1 MKEIT
6 EFRVNE
12 QFASMLL
19 GNDEGKK
26 MGYSVRVIDLDTDDP
41 RYPDIGRLD
50 QEVSAE
56 TGKPFFWSWRTRRE
70 YSDEEIASAD
80 LFRFEVRSFFEPAG
94 EECGTEYDES
104 MACPECGAGAAQ
116 VGPLVLA
123 RSRIPKGKD
132 ISETIAGEMVVS
144 RRVVELFRR
153 HKVTGID
160 LEQVRVNRGRE
171 VSEEW
176 FQLRVPT
183 SEAEIVGPPTR
194 VGITPFDEDPEGK
207 CRCSRGDLIGL
218 NLLSEVSIRKDSR
231 GEADFVASKQ
241 YIGTRRGLLRPRRVV
256 LISPRVRQL
265 LVDENVRAFETDVAH
280 MV

>member
-1 MKEIT
+1 MREIT
-6 EFRVNE
+6 EFRVQE
-12 QFASMLL
+12 RFAPMMFSEA
-19 GNDEGKK
+19 EGKRL
-26 MGYSVRVIDLDTDDP
+26 GTSVRKVDVARDDP
-41 RYPDIGRLD
+41 RYEQIGQLD
-50 QEVSAE
+50 EKIHRE
-56 TGKPFFWSWRTRRE
+56 ENTFFFAGWRTRRE
-70 YSDEEIASAD
+70 YSPEEIASAD

-104 MACPECGAGAAQ
+104 TACPECGAGAAQ
-116 VGPLVLA
+116 VGALVLA
-123 RSRIPKGKD
+123 GSRIPKGKD

-160 LEQVRVNRGRE
+160 LEPVRVNRGRD
-171 VSEEW
+171 VSEDW
-176 FQLRVPT
+176 FQLRVPA
-183 SEAEIVGPPTR
+183 SEAKIVPPTR

-218 NLLSEVSIRKDSR
+218 NLLSEVSISSGSR

-241 YIGTRRGLLRPRRVV
+241 YIGTRRGLLRPRRII

-265 LVDENVRAFETDVAH
+265 LVDEKVRAFETDIARLV
-280 MV
+280 

>member
-1 MKEIT
+1 MREIT
-6 EFRVNE
+6 EFRVQE
-12 QFASMLL
+12 RFASKIFSEA
-19 GNDEGKK
+19 EGKRL
-26 MGYSVRVIDLDTDDP
+26 GTSVRKVDVARDDP
-41 RYPDIGRLD
+41 RYEQIGQLD
-50 QEVSAE
+50 EKIHRE
-56 TGKPFFWSWRTRRE
+56 ERTFFFASWRTRRE
-70 YSDEEIASAD
+70 YSAEEIAEAS

-104 MACPECGAGAAQ
+104 AACPECGAGAAQ

-123 RSRIPKGKD
+123 GSRIPKGKD

-153 HKVTGID
+153 HKVTGVG
-160 LEQVRVNRGRE
+160 LEPVRVNRGRE
-171 VSEEW
+171 VSEDW

-183 SEAEIVGPPTR
+183 SEAEIVAPPTR

-231 GEADFVASKQ
+231 GEADFVATKQ
-241 YIGTRRGLLRPRRVV
+241 YIGTRRGLLRPRRVI
-256 LISPRVRQL
+256 LISPRVRRL
-265 LVDENVRAFETDVAH
+265 LVDEKVRAFDTDIARLV
-280 MV
+280 